1 MIESDPSDVFFE
13 LHHDLPREGPGDD
26 ESTLRALALC
36 TELPER
42 PDVLDVGCGPGMQ
55 TLALAAA
62 TGGIITA
69 VDAHEPFLDQLRERA
84 EAAGVRDRL
93 HVMRGDMTDLPFGP
107 DSFDLIWSE
116 GAAYIMGISEAFDA
130 WRAFLRPGGYIVVSE
145 LVWLVDDVPAE
156 VRDFFERGYPG
167 VTDVAGNLQRIAATG
182 YEIIDHFTL
191 PAESWWTHYQ
201 SPLEARIP
209 GLLDRYAGDEA
220 ALAVINETIEEHRIR
235 REYPET
241 YGYEFFIARCACP
254 DGPEPGSSW
263 EPGQGRVTP
272 ELGEDAAD
280 DAAEAGDEAEA
291 ADAGLEPADAS
302 SEREYPPSLG

>member
-1 MIESDPSDVFFE
+1 MTDTDPSDVFFE
-13 LHHDLPREGPGDD
+13 LHRDLPREGPGDD

-69 VDAHEPFLDQLRERA
+69 VDAHERFLDQLRERA
-84 EAAGVRDRL
+84 EAAGVRDRI

-116 GAAYIMGISEAFDA
+116 GAAYIMGISEAFSA
-130 WRAFLRPGGYIVVSE
+130 WRAFLRPGGYVVVSE

-156 VRDFFERGYPG
+156 VRDFFEREYPG

-182 YEIIDHFTL
+182 YEVIDHFTL

-201 SPLEARIP
+201 APLEARIP
-209 GLLDRYAGDEA
+209 ALQATYADDPV
-220 ALAVINETIEEHRIR
+220 ALAVIDETLIEHRLR
-235 REYPET
+235 RQHSDA

-263 EPGQGRVTP
+263 EPGQGRVAP
-272 ELGEDAAD
+272 EPSEDAGVEP
-280 DAAEAGDEAEA
+280 AEAGDEAEA
-291 ADAGLEPADAS
+291 PAF
-302 SEREYPPSLG
+302 PPPLG